1 MKEIHS
7 TQTKNHDHCEVVAI
21 HMFLNVSDEL
31 RLVPSLLYEVVGV
44 VSRHATFLERSLVQ
58 RSHGRNLVQFF
69 FQFHVGTTH
78 CKKRGGYS
86 PLKPYPTSVFT
97 VPPTISGGQGT
108 P

>member
-1 MKEIHS
+1 MKERHS

-58 RSHGRNLVQFF
+58 RSHGRNLVQFC
-69 FQFHVGTTH
+69 FQFHVGTTLRAWVTATAGFE
-78 CKKRGGYS
+78 RGNRVATFRYERA
-86 PLKPYPTSVFT
+86 TST
-97 VPPTISGGQGT
+97 
-108 P
+108 

>member
-1 MKEIHS
+1 MDGLKEEDEIVDEIMQADVYREGIDMAILDIQDALSGLDITRKAGSQPANKETCVHQQQGDAVGHS
-7 TQTKNHDHCEVVAI
+7 V
-21 HMFLNVSDEL
+21 
-31 RLVPSLLYEVVGV
+31 
-44 VSRHATFLERSLVQ
+44 
-58 RSHGRNLVQFF
+58 
-69 FQFHVGTTH
+69 H